1 MKRILIL
8 TVDYGYG
15 HRSAANAIAEALYE
29 THGQECK
36 VEIVNPLDDP
46 HAPAFFRE
54 NQHDY
59 DKMVREMPELYK
71 LGYQVSEARLVGDLI
86 KSTFTLALFN
96 VLRELIREKQP
107 DVIVCTYL
115 FYQGILSAIFA
126 IEKRHIPLLTVVT
139 DLETVQS
146 LWFHPVADLCLVP
159 TQPVYDLAIQ
169 AGLPPEKV
177 KITGIPVRPELMKGD
192 QDHTSLRQSLGWR
205 SDLFTVLAVGSKR
218 VEHLYDALRVLNHS
232 GLPLQLVVVAGGD
245 GELYRRFQET
255 EWHVETHCYNFV
267 AEMGTFMRAAD
278 CILSKAGGLI
288 VSETLSCGLP
298 MILVDVIPGQ
308 EEGNRDYVV
317 EHGAGAM
324 IDSPMQMLEILSHWV
339 ADGRKKLRQVASKSL
354 RVGKPNSASEV
365 VNYVWRAA
373 LHGPV
378 NKRGKSGLSLPGLI
392 ELLTRHNIPWVKEP
406 VKPKVTN
413 NEDK

>member
-1 MKRILIL
+1 MKQILIL
-8 TVDYGYG
+8 TADYGYG
-15 HRSAANAIAEALYE
+15 HRSAAKAIAEALQE
-29 THGQECK
+29 THGEDCK

-46 HAPAFFRE
+46 RAPAFFRE

-71 LGYQVSEARLVGDLI
+71 LGYQVSESRLVGDLI
-86 KSTFTLALFN
+86 KSTYTLSLFN
-96 VLRELIREKQP
+96 VLRAIIRQKQP

-115 FYQGILSAIFA
+115 FYQGILSAVFA
-126 IEKRHIPLLTVVT
+126 SEKQHIPLLTVVT

-159 TQPVYDLAIQ
+159 TKTVYDLAIA

-177 KITGIPVRPELMKGD
+177 KITGIPVRPELMKGNQD
-192 QDHTSLRQSLGWR
+192 QASLRQSLGWR
-205 SDLFTVLAVGSKR
+205 PDLFTILAVGSKR
-218 VEHLYDALRVLNHS
+218 IEHLYDALRVLNHS

-245 GELYRRFQET
+245 DELYQRFQET

-288 VSETLSCGLP
+288 VSEALACGLP

-308 EEGNRDYVV
+308 ETGNANHVVSGNAGVLARDPIEV
-317 EHGAGAM
+317 
-324 IDSPMQMLEILSHWV
+324 LETMCHWLE
-339 ADGRKKLRQVASKSL
+339 ADWRLYRQQAQNA
-354 RVGKPNSASEV
+354 RRIGYP
-365 VNYVWRAA
+365 RAA
-373 LHGPV
+373 YDV
-378 NKRGKSGLSLPGLI
+378 A
-392 ELLTRHNIPWVKEP
+392 ELVWAAGSPDTGAIALL
-406 VKPKVTN
+406 
-413 NEDK
+413 